1 MYRSYS
7 NLRRS
12 FVFIYQ
18 MVGKS
23 ARHTPSRSW
32 GKGNSASPKLNC
44 DVNSSWS
51 PLYLFLTYIEPLLF
65 NKSVKFYVPWLLTC
79 FSTRNDFTVVFLRVS
94 ADGVTVY
101 WIFFV
106 FREYCRGS
114 RMVFNKGKCEII
126 LYDKWL
132 EDCCIN
138 VILLK
143 ESCSQCDR
151 NMTVLRIGIFKWIRL
166 YH

>member
-1 MYRSYS
+1 MLVYRSYS

-18 MVGKS
+18 MAGKS

-32 GKGNSASPKLNC
+32 GKSNSASPKLNC

-65 NKSVKFYVPWLLTC
+65 NKSVKTYVPWLLTC
-79 FSTRNDFTVVFLRVS
+79 FSMQNDFTVVFLRVS
-94 ADGVTVY
+94 ADGVTVH

-106 FREYCRGS
+106 FREYYRSS
-114 RMVFNKGKCEII
+114 RMVFNKGEII
-126 LYDKWL
+126 LYMINDWKIVVLMLYYWKKVVH
-132 EDCCIN
+132 N
-138 VILLK
+138 VI
-143 ESCSQCDR
+143 EIWQ
-151 NMTVLRIGIFKWIRL
+151 F
-166 YH
+166 